1 MKRVFALDIAPP
13 LVWQVFRRNFMVY
26 RRTWMVSMSF
36 NFIEPLLY
44 LAAMGIGL
52 GSYVSSMEGMPYLNF
67 LASGLTVS
75 SAMFAAA
82 YECTYGSFV
91 RMQFQKIYDAIIAT
105 PASAAD
111 VVLGDMLWGSFKSFL
126 YGSIILLVIFV
137 LGLVQSPWALLVP
150 PVLWLAGLT
159 FAAMSMAW
167 IGLVPNIDSFN
178 YYFSLVVTPLF
189 LLSGIFFP
197 LSDLAAPVQAIAWF
211 SPLYH
216 AVQVARGLVTGHVS
230 LALWGDVIW
239 LAVAALIL
247 VPLALRLMHKLL
259 VK

>member
-1 MKRVFALDIAPP
+1 LKNVFSFDVALP
-13 LVWQVFRRNFMVY
+13 LVWQVFLRNFTVY

-52 GSYVSSMEGMPYLNF
+52 GGYVSSMEGMPYLNF
-67 LASGLTVS
+67 LAPGLAVS

-82 YECTYGSFV
+82 YECTYGSYL
-91 RMQFQKIYDAIIAT
+91 RIAYQKIYDAIIAT
-105 PASAAD
+105 PASASD
-111 VVLGDMLWGSFKSFL
+111 VVLGDMLWGSFKSLL
-126 YGSIILLVIFV
+126 YGSVILLVIFA

-159 FAAMSMAW
+159 FAALSMAW
-167 IGLVPNIDSFN
+167 IGLVPNMDSFN
-178 YYFSLVVTPLF
+178 YYFSLIVTPLF

-197 LSDLAAPVQAIAWF
+197 LTGLSAPVLALAWC

-216 AVQVARGLVTGHVS
+216 AVHVVRGLVTGNVS
-230 LALWGDVIW
+230 PALWGDVVW
-239 LAVAALIL
+239 LAVAALVL

>member
-1 MKRVFALDIAPP
+1 MRYLSVFDISP
-13 LVWQVFRRNFMVY
+13 LVWQVFRRNLTVY
-26 RRTWMVSMSF
+26 RRTWMISMSF

-44 LAAMGIGL
+44 LAAMGVGL
-52 GSYVSSMEGMPYLNF
+52 GSYVRPMEGMPYLDF
-67 LASGLTVS
+67 LAPGLTVS

-91 RMQFQKIYDAIIAT
+91 RMEFQKIYDAIIAT
-105 PASAAD
+105 PASAGD
-111 VVLGDMLWGSFKSFL
+111 VVMGDLLWGAFKSLL
-126 YGSIILLVIFV
+126 YGTVILFVIFA

-150 PVLWLAGLT
+150 PVLLLAGLT

-167 IGLVPNIDSFN
+167 VGLVPNIDSFN

-189 LLSGIFFP
+189 LLSGVFFP
-197 LSDLAAPVQAIAWF
+197 VGDLAPSIRAVAWI

-216 AVQVARGLVTGHVS
+216 AVQVTRGLVTGDVGSHL
-230 LALWGDVIW
+230 LASVIW
-239 LAVAALIL
+239 LVVAALVT
-247 VPLALRLMHKLL
+247 VPLALYLMKRIL